1 VPQEKEGQ
9 ARLTIVNKSIA
20 MDDVQEKLQIL
31 LDYWIEHNGEHE
43 KEFRDWADKVAS
55 SSTEVAKQLQKAAT
69 KMAAVSDELMK
80 AKQALPKSKGRH

>member
-1 VPQEKEGQ
+1 
-9 ARLTIVNKSIA
+9 
-20 MDDVQEKLQIL
+20 MDDIQKKLQTL

-69 KMAAVSDELMK
+69 KMASVSDELTK
-80 AKQALPKSKGRH
+80 AKQALSKGKGGH